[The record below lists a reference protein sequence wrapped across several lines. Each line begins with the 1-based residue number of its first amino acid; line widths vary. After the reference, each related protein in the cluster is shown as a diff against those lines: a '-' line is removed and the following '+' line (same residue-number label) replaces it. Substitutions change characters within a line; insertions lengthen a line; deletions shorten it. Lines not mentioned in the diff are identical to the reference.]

1 MIGDCRYGGA
11 NGSVLPADARQ
22 AKRLLKSLQSL
33 KISAR
38 ALIDAVNMVD
48 VYLPSE
54 QEADGGTFDPVM
66 AALAASRAKRE
77 SGGGGASAAMA
88 AFAPPSAHYTDHH
101 KRAIRVA
108 TETLRRLLRETLDS
122 MMAADAKT
130 MEQYDKHKGLVEERM
145 GLALHLAVDRAVDVG
160 MAELAKE
167 EESGDKQEGNDQ
179 NNDDMDKKRP
189 ASDGKKSK
197 KKKKKRRRK
206 SSENAASGEDDDDD
220 DAASRN
226 SNPRFDTTSED
237 RDRTFAFRR
246 TTSLCLESLSLQ
258 VVARTTVTWGKKKMY
273 EVYKLPRPLRPVGGE
288 NGVLAVR
295 NAVEREFRAIFRG
308 GGEDQCGIRV
318 YGLLR
323 KIAGS
328 CLEDG
333 IEEGEEEQKNDD
345 AETYLFIHMCIGKPL
360 DLHDENLRAPSGEKR
375 KKKANEFIAI
385 LRPGSTLFALSA
397 SRAPSGSRFTKFL
410 LPALAR
416 ALSSTAAV
424 TAEQTLSAERVGDIS
439 GTEPLDLLRSA
450 SSFVDGSAIGR
461 YSNYAEA
468 IGGDAAGGKSSSDPF
483 ATSASGTA
491 HDPLVEMNQVSTG
504 TLLSR
509 VDEEKRLDTG
519 TAKYIVLFC
528 KHLCH
533 THVLVSN
540 STFFSDPS
548 LNSAAGQHGQTVSN
562 LATNIAGTSV
572 GSSTLVAA
580 NQTGLIVD
588 HSAASSRAKK
598 RDGDLDFGK
607 EGACPRLDRVCW
619 KWSGTTHAAS
629 KCWEDEEDAFNVDN
643 DTDGDETG
651 TKFKCGIVMEG
662 SDVFGGLRALVASGI
677 AKAPLPNYVRDAA
690 TTGTKTI
697 TVADGAFGAADSL
710 AAV

>member
-1 MIGDCRYGGA
+1 MIGDCRYNGA
-11 NGSVLPADARQ
+11 ASSVLPADARQ
-22 AKRLLKSLQSL
+22 AKRLLKSLRSL

-38 ALIDAVNMVD
+38 ALIDAANMVD

-66 AALAASRAKRE
+66 AALAASRARRE
-77 SGGGGASAAMA
+77 SGGDGASAAMA

-167 EESGDKQEGNDQ
+167 EESGDKQEGSDL
-179 NNDDMDKKRP
+179 NDDDGMDKKRP
-189 ASDGKKSK
+189 ASNDKNS
-197 KKKKKRRRK
+197 KKKKKRRHK
-206 SSENAASGEDDDDD
+206 SSDNAASCEEDDDD
-220 DAASRN
+220 DAASKS

-258 VVARTTVTWGKKKMY
+258 VMARTTVTWGKKKMY

-288 NGVLAVR
+288 TGVLAVR

-318 YGLLR
+318 YGMLR
-323 KIAGS
+323 KIAGA

-333 IEEGEEEQKNDD
+333 IEEREEEKNDD
-345 AETYLFIHMCIGKPL
+345 AETHLFIHMCIGKPL

-397 SRAPSGSRFTKFL
+397 SRAPSGSRFTRFL

-416 ALSSTAAV
+416 ALSSTSGI
-424 TAEQTLSAERVGDIS
+424 TADQTLSAERVGDIS

-468 IGGDAAGGKSSSDPF
+468 MDGEVAGGKSSSDPY
-483 ATSASGTA
+483 AASASGTA
-491 HDPLVEMNQVSTG
+491 NDPLFEMNQVSTG

-509 VDEEKRLDTG
+509 AEEERRLDTG
-519 TAKYIVLFC
+519 MATHIPLTAR
-528 KHLCH
+528 HL
-533 THVLVSN
+533 
-540 STFFSDPS
+540 
-548 LNSAAGQHGQTVSN
+548 
-562 LATNIAGTSV
+562 
-572 GSSTLVAA
+572 
-580 NQTGLIVD
+580 
-588 HSAASSRAKK
+588 
-598 RDGDLDFGK
+598 
-607 EGACPRLDRVCW
+607 
-619 KWSGTTHAAS
+619 
-629 KCWEDEEDAFNVDN
+629 
-643 DTDGDETG
+643 
-651 TKFKCGIVMEG
+651 
-662 SDVFGGLRALVASGI
+662 
-677 AKAPLPNYVRDAA
+677 
-690 TTGTKTI
+690 
-697 TVADGAFGAADSL
+697 
-710 AAV
+710 